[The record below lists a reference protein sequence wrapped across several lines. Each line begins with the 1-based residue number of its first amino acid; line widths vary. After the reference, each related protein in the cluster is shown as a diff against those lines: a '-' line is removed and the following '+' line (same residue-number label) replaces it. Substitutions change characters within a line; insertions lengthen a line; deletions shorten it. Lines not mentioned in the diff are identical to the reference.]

1 MEIAAILSG
10 SRLFEGIQP
19 EQIRVL
25 LGCLDVETAQYEK
38 GSFVM
43 HSGQKTRRMGLVL
56 EGTVHIIKEDFWG
69 NRVILGQS
77 MQGQIFAESYACLGS
92 EVLAVSVVAST
103 PAKVMFL
110 DVGRILEV
118 CTIACPFHTQLI
130 RNLLNVLAARNLMLT
145 QKVEHM
151 AQKTTREKLLSYLSG
166 EAQRAGSARFTIP
179 YNRQELADYLS
190 VDRSA
195 MSTELSKL
203 QKEGVL
209 ECTKNQFHLC
219 QVPEGMML

>member
-1 MEIAAILSG
+1 MEITAILSG
-10 SRLFEGIQP
+10 SRLFEGIRP
-19 EQIRVL
+19 DQIRVL

-77 MQGQIFAESYACLGS
+77 VQGQIFAESYACLGS

-151 AQKTTREKLLSYLSG
+151 AQKTTR
-166 EAQRAGSARFTIP
+166 
-179 YNRQELADYLS
+179 
-190 VDRSA
+190 
-195 MSTELSKL
+195 
-203 QKEGVL
+203 
-209 ECTKNQFHLC
+209 
-219 QVPEGMML
+219 